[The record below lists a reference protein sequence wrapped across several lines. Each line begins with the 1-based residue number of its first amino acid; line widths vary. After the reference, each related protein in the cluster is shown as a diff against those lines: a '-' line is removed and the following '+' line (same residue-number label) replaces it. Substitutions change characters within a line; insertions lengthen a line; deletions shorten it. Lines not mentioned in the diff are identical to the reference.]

1 MAPRLILALVVV
13 VFSADCGKRA
23 ENSSSAPPS
32 APGPSSGQVI
42 ANAPATDQGN
52 NAAASEA
59 AWAAVLGEL
68 TQALR
73 KFSFERQRLPKTF
86 SEVVA
91 AGYVKDMP
99 PAPPGRKFEIDP
111 KTVRVVLVK
120 Q

>member
-52 NAAASEA
+52 NAAGNGHGVMGGMGSHLEIRQ
-59 AWAAVLGEL
+59 L
-68 TQALR
+68 TLD
-73 KFSFERQRLPKTF
+73 SLDLSPQRHI
-86 SEVVA
+86 VN
-91 AGYVKDMP
+91 
-99 PAPPGRKFEIDP
+99 
-111 KTVRVVLVK
+111 
-120 Q
+120 